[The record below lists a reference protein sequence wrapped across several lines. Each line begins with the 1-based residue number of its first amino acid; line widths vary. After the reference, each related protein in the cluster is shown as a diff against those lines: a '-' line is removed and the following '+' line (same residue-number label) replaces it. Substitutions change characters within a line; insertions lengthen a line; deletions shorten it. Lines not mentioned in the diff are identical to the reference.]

1 MLALLKRFL
10 NYLKE
15 NPGAGFIIAFQA
27 LIVYAAVLLALG
39 DSAQA
44 NEMSV
49 MAYYALVIGV
59 LWMLVDY
66 IRPSGRSRANGDH
79 AYDREIRR

>member
-10 NYLKE
+10 DYLKE

-27 LIVYAAVLLALG
+27 LIVYAAALLALG
-39 DSAQA
+39 DLAQA
-44 NEMSV
+44 NEMAV
-49 MAYYALVIGV
+49 KAYYALVIGV

-66 IRPSGRSRANGDH
+66 IRESRRPSGRSRIGH
-79 AYDREIRR
+79 

>member
-1 MLALLKRFL
+1 MLALFKRFL
-10 NYLKE
+10 DYLKE

-44 NEMSV
+44 NEMAV
-49 MAYYALVIGV
+49 RAYYALVIGV

-66 IRPSGRSRANGDH
+66 VRESRKSRTGH
-79 AYDREIRR
+79 